1 MNFMVI
7 DSENICIS
15 SYQKRLKQI
24 MEFYGINAIPIVN
37 KYSRALAGGN
47 HCTTNDIHRE
57 DVHGFGRIIQK
68 PAG

>member
-1 MNFMVI
+1 
-7 DSENICIS
+7 
-15 SYQKRLKQI
+15 
-24 MEFYGINAIPIVN
+24 MEFYGINAIPIKN

-68 PAG
+68 AAG